1 MMRAY
6 GYTYCLMSW
15 IASSYFIPL
24 SIRARATSTGALC
37 AWINTHI
44 VIFVESDVCVKIMK
58 AYLYHCIF
66 SIKNNQVATVLS
78 HVTLSK
84 RADYKSLVLE
94 MSVPLNIQQKGIGFM
109 AETWN
114 HEADISPQ
122 VTLFGPHVHTC
133 LSPPQSSHT
142 VDGHTAS
149 WILLKLLLQQTQP
162 IVDQLAGGRGSI
174 IKWPILRNESGTL
187 IAPLC
192 LFTTQRLKSKLS
204 IISFYILKMA
214 TNWSPLLMIDT
225 CVCVCV

>member
-44 VIFVESDVCVKIMK
+44 VIFVDSDVCAHIMK

-66 SIKNNQVATVLS
+66 SMKNNWVAAVLS
-78 HVTLSK
+78 SVSFRQ
-84 RADYKSLVLE
+84 RADYKALVQE
-94 MSVPLNIQQKGIGFM
+94 MWMALNVQEKGISFIVD
-109 AETWN
+109 TWN

-122 VTLFGPHVHTC
+122 ATPFSLHVYTH
-133 LSPPQSSHT
+133 LSPSQSSHT
-142 VDGHTAS
+142 VDSHTAS

-162 IVDQLAGGRGSI
+162 IINQLAGGRGSI
-174 IKWPILRNESGTL
+174 IKWPILRDESGTL
-187 IAPLC
+187 IKPLC

-204 IISFYILKMA
+204 IFFFIFLKWPQTEA
-214 TNWSPLLMIDT
+214 LCW
-225 CVCVCV
+225 